1 MTPREFV
8 EKLKNPRF
16 YIENFIKIRD
26 KRGKLTSLSLKP
38 AQLKLYD
45 AIKKEHE
52 SGKPVRIVI
61 LKARQ
66 LGFSTLIE
74 ALFFQDAATRE
85 LVRTL
90 IVAHS
95 ADATANLFKMNKLF
109 YDKLP
114 SGLKPMRRASNAQ
127 EIVFENP
134 TRDAE
139 EKERNPGLMSSI
151 RCVPATGDS
160 VGRSDTLTNVHASEA
175 AFWSNMDDTLDALL
189 QAVPDNPDTAVI
201 IETTP
206 NGFNS
211 FKTFWDNTVAGKTGF
226 VPLFFAWFE
235 DPEYRKPTPPGTVWT
250 DEERAL
256 KEAYKLDDD
265 QLSWRRWCIAANLRG
280 DAEKFKQEYPSC
292 PEEAFLMSGNPYFD
306 TDAVILQSAKAPEP
320 ISRGRFVFT
329 PGDNLRPENITWE
342 EDRRGEIMI
351 FTPPQER
358 FPYVIGGDTAGDGSD
373 RFTAHVLDNTSG
385 VQCAELTYSGAS
397 EAWYTSQ
404 LYCLGKYYNAALV
417 GVEINYSTYPER
429 KLEEWGYPRLY
440 IREKADDVTR
450 ELSVK
455 KFGWRTDNRTRPLIL
470 AELQSV
476 VHDTPDAILSRA
488 LLSEMLTFVRNA
500 DMRPEAAPGAHDDLV
515 LAAAIAHF
523 IRGQQRY
530 TETTEEKT
538 VKWTASQW
546 EDWRNASPD
555 MKKILIERWG
565 RPGK

>member
-1 MTPREFV
+1 MTTREFV

-16 YIENFIKIRD
+16 YVENFIKIRD
-26 KRGKLTSLSLKP
+26 KRGKLTTLKLKP
-38 AQLKLYD
+38 AQMRLYEI
-45 AIKKEHE
+45 IKKEHE
-52 SGKPVRIVI
+52 AGKPVRIVI

-85 LVRTL
+85 LVKTL

-151 RCVPATGDS
+151 RCVPATGDG

-189 QAVPDNPDTAVI
+189 QAVPDSPDTAVI

-206 NGFNS
+206 NGYNS
-211 FKTFWDNTVAGKTGF
+211 FKKFWDATVAGNTGF
-226 VPLFFAWFE
+226 VPVFFPWFE

-256 KEAYKLDDD
+256 KEAYNLDDD

-306 TDAVILQSAKAPEP
+306 NEKVILRTNLIKPPSM
-320 ISRGRFVFT
+320 RGRFIFT
-329 PGDNLRPENITWE
+329 KGENLKPENITWQE
-342 EDRRGEIMI
+342 AEDGEICI
-351 FTPPQER
+351 YHPVENGV
-358 FPYVIGGDTAGDGSD
+358 PYVAGGDTAGDGSD
-373 RFTAHVLDNTSG
+373 RSTVHVLDNTSG
-385 VQCAELTYSGAS
+385 VQCAELMYSGTS

-404 LYCLGKYYNAALV
+404 LYCLGQYYNTALV

-429 KLEEWGYPRLY
+429 KLEEWSYPRLY
-440 IREKADDVTR
+440 IREKPDDVSR
-450 ELSVK
+450 ELNVR
-455 KFGWRTDNRTRPLIL
+455 KFGWRTDPRTRPLIL
-470 AELQSV
+470 AGLHTV
-476 VHDTPDAILSRA
+476 VNQTPEVFESRA
-488 LLSEMLTFVRNA
+488 LLDEMLTFIRNA

-515 LAAAIAHF
+515 IATAIAHF
-523 IRGQQRY
+523 IRGQQSY
-530 TETTEEKT
+530 DVISEVKT
-538 VKWTASQW
+538 VKWTDSQW
-546 EDWRNASPD
+546 EDYRNASAD